1 MSFNQIVVSSTT
13 ILWYFSDKE
22 RGVHRPIGQSIFRCI
37 RFHIGSIT
45 LGALLLNTV
54 NSKKIINLY

>member
-22 RGVHRPIGQSIFRCI
+22 RGVHRPIGQSIFRCM
-37 RFHIGSIT
+37 RFHVGSIT

-54 NSKKIINLY
+54 NS